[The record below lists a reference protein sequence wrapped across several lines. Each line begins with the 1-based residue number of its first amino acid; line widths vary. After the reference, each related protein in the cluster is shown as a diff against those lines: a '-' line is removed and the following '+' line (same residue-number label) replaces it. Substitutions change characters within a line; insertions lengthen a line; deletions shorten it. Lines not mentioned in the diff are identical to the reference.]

1 MINQNQFIMGFEESA
16 ISSIRGNR
24 SLQRKQS
31 AFYQPEEG
39 FIGKRLLIKKVPVDE
54 EKMQKIKRKSNLIE
68 ALFFATVLIF
78 SLAFVYY
85 LAT

>member
-1 MINQNQFIMGFEESA
+1 MINQNQFIMGFEETA

-24 SLQRKQS
+24 NLQRKQS
-31 AFYQPEEG
+31 AFFQPEAG

-78 SLAFVYY
+78 SLAFVYC

>member
-1 MINQNQFIMGFEESA
+1 MVNQTQSIMGFEESA

-31 AFYQPEEG
+31 AFYQPEAG
-39 FIGKRLLIKKVPVDE
+39 IIGKRLLIKKVPVDE
-54 EKMQKIKRKSNLIE
+54 EKMQKIKRRSNLIE
-68 ALFFATVLIF
+68 VLFMAVILVCSIVFF
-78 SLAFVYY
+78 YY